1 MALRHAEA
9 LTFFIDELALAVLEL
24 PALKVGLADTDVAI
38 EVALHCLIAALAYTG
53 K

>member
-1 MALRHAEA
+1 MVLRHAEA

-24 PALKVGLADTDVAI
+24 PALKGLLADTYVAI
-38 EVALHCLIAALAYTG
+38 EVAFHCLIAALAYTG